1 MGLTVKLWNYA
12 TLARLPVAA
21 KMEEK
26 KEKKTSVMLLCA
38 PNRVKSRT
46 EDVNTQTLREEKKHK
61 E

>member
-1 MGLTVKLWNYA
+1 MGLTVKQWNYA
-12 TLARLPVAA
+12 TLARQPVAA
-21 KMEEK
+21 KMEK